1 MSEQAIQQRIW
12 LALSRGANR
21 LFRCNVGVGWAGKAK
36 RVTPQNRGLLGA
48 SLRPGDVVVR
58 NARPLR
64 AGLQP
69 GNGDLIGWVSM
80 QITPEMVG
88 RQVAVFASVE
98 VKSLTG
104 GAKAN
109 QRTWRDQVTAAGGLA
124 GIARSVEDADRILG
138 GNRPQH

>member
-1 MSEQAIQQRIW
+1 MSEQAIQQRI
-12 LALSRGANR
+12 LLSLSRGARR
-21 LFRCNVGVGWAGKAK
+21 LFRCNVGVGWAGRAK
-36 RVTPQNRGLLGA
+36 RVTSQNRGVLGA

-69 GNGDLIGWVSM
+69 GNGDLIGWVTM

-88 RQVAVFASVE
+88 QQVAVFASVE

-104 GAKAN
+104 TAKAH

-124 GIARSVEDADRILG
+124 GIARSVEEARQILG
-138 GNRPQH
+138 GDPA

>member
-1 MSEQAIQQRIW
+1 MSEQAIQKRIW
-12 LALSRGANR
+12 LSLSRGATR
-21 LFRCNVGVGWAGKAK
+21 LFRCNVGVGWAGKTE
-36 RVTPQNRGLLGA
+36 RVTPRNRGVLGA

-64 AGLQP
+64 AGLQR
-69 GNGDLIGWVSM
+69 GNGDLIGWVTM

-88 RQVAVFASVE
+88 SQVAVFASVE

-104 GAKAN
+104 GARAH

-124 GIARSVEDADRILG
+124 GIARSVEDAERILA
-138 GNRPQH
+138 GNPS